1 MHTICA
7 AEKQNMQDDIC
18 LIRRKIQKPLIER
31 RGNSLL
37 ERRDLAFQNRKKSHN
52 MNFYRTAQ
60 YQPRHLKVMPL
71 PFWVEGKPRSW
82 HANSMLNHL
91 YPENDA
97 TSGPLVP

>member
-1 MHTICA
+1 
-7 AEKQNMQDDIC
+7 
-18 LIRRKIQKPLIER
+18 
-31 RGNSLL
+31 
-37 ERRDLAFQNRKKSHN
+37 